1 MVLVEVVKLIVDIDW
16 TFNFFFY
23 WVQRNITELII
34 LLQFRLAF
42 RILVVLGGTFEYLL
56 AEHIQYN
63 TNSQE
68 DDTEDTEC
76 KHGAHGSRDRT
87 PSRQSLLFE
96 LGLLKLLDLFTDPL
110 LLVWIDVH
118 TSLNLIK

>member
-1 MVLVEVVKLIVDIDW
+1 MVLVEVVKLIVDIYW

-34 LLQFRLAF
+34 LLQFGLAF
-42 RILVVLGGTFEYLL
+42 RILVVLGRTFEYLL
-56 AEHIQYN
+56 AEHIEHN

-68 DDTEDTEC
+68 DDTEDTEG

-87 PSRQSLLFE
+87 PSWQGLLFE

-118 TSLNLIK
+118 LKF

>member
-1 MVLVEVVKLIVDIDW
+1 MVLVEVVKLIVYIDW

-34 LLQFRLAF
+34 LLQFGLAF
-42 RILVVLGGTFEYLL
+42 RILVVLGGTFENLL

-63 TNSQE
+63 SNSQE

-76 KHGAHGSRDRT
+76 KHSAHGSRDRT

-96 LGLLKLLDLFTDPL
+96 LGLL
-110 LLVWIDVH
+110 
-118 TSLNLIK
+118 